1 MPKLTVENVPIGAM
15 KILSCY
21 REVQQI
27 LAGKMPVPRTMEL
40 HLSNTCNHACVGC
53 HSRQQH
59 KSEHQFLDY
68 EKAKEIISDMAELGV
83 EGVEISGGGEPLM
96 YPQIIPAVAYMRSK
110 GLRVGIF
117 SNGTLLDREL
127 AEFLVQ
133 NLLFLRIAF
142 DAGTPATY
150 KKIHGKDM
158 FEILHE
164 NLKTVV
170 QVRAE
175 LVARSDRGRRLGDGG
190 RHGVATLG
198 AKYLVSRKN
207 WRELTQ
213 AAVMAREAG
222 LDYLQFKCLRNS
234 KSTLEGEELEEARRE
249 AERARQEATESFQ
262 VFGSLEKTKVI
273 GRCFLNPIHPVI
285 DAAGDMYLCAF
296 YHHRERE
303 HRIGNVY
310 EKSFPEIWYSTRH
323 YEAFRSSDPEKC
335 AVFDCPFHDAAVLA
349 KAWIVEN
356 QKHLEFI

>member
-1 MPKLTVENVPIGAM
+1 MPINIENVPIGAM

-21 REVQQI
+21 KEVQQI

-40 HLSNTCNHACVGC
+40 HVSNVCNHACIGC
-53 HSRQQH
+53 HSRHQH
-59 KSEHQFLDY
+59 RGEPQFLDF
-68 EKAKEIISDMAELGV
+68 EKVKEIVSELAELGV

-96 YPQIIPAVAYMRSK
+96 YPQIIPAIAYMRSQ

-117 SNGTLLDREL
+117 SNGTLLNREL
-127 AEFLVQ
+127 SEFLVQ

-142 DAGTPATY
+142 DVSSKETY
-150 KKIHGKDM
+150 KEIHGRDM
-158 FEILHE
+158 FDCLHE
-164 NLKTVV
+164 NLQTIV

-175 LVARSDRGRRLGDGG
+175 LLERSNRGRLGDRG
-190 RHGVATLG
+190 HLGVATLG
-198 AKYLVSRKN
+198 AKCLVSQKN
-207 WRELTQ
+207 WRELPE
-213 AAVMAREAG
+213 AAAMAREIG

-234 KSTLEGEELEEARRE
+234 RFTLEGEELEAARRE
-249 AERARQEATESFQ
+249 AERARQEATDDFR
-262 VFGSLEKTKVI
+262 VFGSLEKTTVI

-296 YHHRERE
+296 YHHREQE

-310 EKSFPEIWYSTRH
+310 EKSFPEIWYSERH
-323 YEAFRSSDPEKC
+323 FEAFRSSNPEKC
-335 AVFDCPFHDAAVLA
+335 AVFDCPFHEAAILA